1 MITDNADESMNKD
14 YDANNVKALEVLFP
28 VLNEFIFEGWI
39 NKI

>member
-1 MITDNADESMNKD
+1 MITDNDDESMND
-14 YDANNVKALEVLFP
+14 DFDTNCEKALEVLFP